1 MGLNGDI
8 IGIFYKKGLKKIWST
23 AVFSRKWSVHGEF
36 SWIFHIYVAFEG
48 SIFRFFIIQ
57 RGNGQSPDYALPSQK
72 KPEGRARWWGPLDWK
87 SKKHLRSTLRFF
99 SVSNKNQ
106 PSSWNEM
113 LFFRYSFTMFHSFC
127 VYLTYSFHMLLARWF
142 SWPVFLQTRPG
153 QANHRT
159 GMYSSC
165 HP

>member
-1 MGLNGDI
+1 MI
-8 IGIFYKKGLKKIWST
+8 
-23 AVFSRKWSVHGEF
+23 HGGFFQEMICPW
-36 SWIFHIYVAFEG
+36 WIFMNFPYLCC
-48 SIFRFFIIQ
+48 FRGKHLQVFH
-57 RGNGQSPDYALPSQK
+57 NPTGQWTIPRLCTAISE